1 MTDLKDIL
9 HEDDGVK
16 NDDLLRYLEGNAS
29 DEERFAIE
37 NQMADA
43 DFINDAVEGLQGFQ
57 DRQKLHQYAAQL
69 NLQLRKQTSKD
80 RKRRLRR
87 KLNSQQWTIITLVTI
102 ILLCV
107 LAYWIIRIYQQ
118 KA

>member
-9 HEDDGVK
+9 HEDEGLK

-29 DEERFAIE
+29 DEERYAIE
-37 NQMADA
+37 KQMADS
-43 DFINDAVEGLQGFQ
+43 DFMNDAVEGLQGFR
-57 DRQKLHQYAAQL
+57 DKEKLQQYAAQL
-69 NLQLRKQTSKD
+69 KLQLRKQTTKD
-80 RKRRLRR
+80 RKRKFRR
-87 KLNSQQWTIITLVTI
+87 SLNSQQWTMITIVTI

-107 LAYWIIRIYQQ
+107 LAYWVIRLYQH

>member
-9 HEDDGVK
+9 SEDDGVK

-37 NQMADA
+37 KQMADS

-57 DRQKLHQYAAQL
+57 DKQKLQQYAAQL
-69 NLQLRKQTSKD
+69 KLQLRKQTKD
-80 RKRRLRR
+80 RKRKRR
-87 KLNSQQWTIITLVTI
+87 KTLNSQQWAMISIVTI

-107 LAYWIIRIYQQ
+107 LAYWIIRLYQH
-118 KA
+118 KI

>member
-9 HEDDGVK
+9 REDDGVK
-16 NDDLLRYLEGNAS
+16 HDDLIRYLEGNAT

-37 NQMADA
+37 KQMADS

-57 DRQKLHQYAAQL
+57 DKQKLQQYAAQL
-69 NLQLRKQTSKD
+69 SLQLRKQTTKD

-87 KLNSQQWTIITLVTI
+87 KLNSQQWTMITIVTV

-107 LAYWIIRIYQQ
+107 LAYWIIRLYQQ

>member
-9 HEDDGVK
+9 AEDDGIK

-37 NQMADA
+37 KQMADS
-43 DFINDAVEGLQGFQ
+43 DFMNDAVEGLQGFQ
-57 DRQKLHQYAAQL
+57 DKQKIQQYAAQL
-69 NLQLRKQTSKD
+69 KLQLRKQTSKD
-80 RKRRLRR
+80 RKRKLRR
-87 KLNSQQWTIITLVTI
+87 KLNSQQWTLISIVTI

-107 LAYWIIRIYQQ
+107 LAYWVIRLYQH
-118 KA
+118 KG